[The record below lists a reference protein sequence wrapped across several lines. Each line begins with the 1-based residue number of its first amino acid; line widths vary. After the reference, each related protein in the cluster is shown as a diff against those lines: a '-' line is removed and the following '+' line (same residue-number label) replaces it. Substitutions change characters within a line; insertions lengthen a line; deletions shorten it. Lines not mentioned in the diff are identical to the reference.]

1 MLSKLR
7 RKLTCGRW
15 KESRPETENKP
26 NEIPD
31 EDDGSYDALS
41 EVAAPPPV
49 ERMTEEE
56 EARRESLDRNI
67 SRTHSQPH
75 LSNN

>member
-7 RKLTCGRW
+7 RILTCGRW
-15 KESRPETENKP
+15 REPRPETEYKP
-26 NEIPD
+26 NPD

-49 ERMTEEE
+49 ERMTEDE
-56 EARRESLDRNI
+56 EARRASLDRNI